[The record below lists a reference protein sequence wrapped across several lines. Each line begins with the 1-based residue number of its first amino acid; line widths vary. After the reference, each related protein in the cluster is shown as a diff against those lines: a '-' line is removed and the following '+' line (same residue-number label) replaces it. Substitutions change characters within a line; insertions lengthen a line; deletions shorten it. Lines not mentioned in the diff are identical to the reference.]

1 MVRCPNGAGRV
12 ARERRR
18 MATLGWIGL
27 GDIGAPMALRLIGA
41 GHRVIVWGRTAS
53 RLQPALDAGAE
64 AAGSPAELAAQ
75 CEGVLLCVTDGDAV
89 EEVVFGPRG
98 VAEGAKRGTLVVDHS
113 TIHPETT
120 RLASRRL
127 RSAGVAWVDAP
138 VSGGAIGATA
148 GTLSTF
154 LGGEAADVERVRP
167 WVAAYAGRVTHMGP
181 VGSGQIAKS
190 CNQAVVAASVGLW
203 AEVISYAR
211 RCGLDP
217 HVMID
222 ALEGGWADS
231 AVRRVHAHDI
241 ADTRY
246 RPTERLILL
255 KDLDIIGDMARTT
268 KSPMPVTEA
277 VTTLFRLLLAQGHQ
291 PGSFG
296 AIMQLYAKRDGANDH
311 HPSTSSG

>member
-1 MVRCPNGAGRV
+1 
-12 ARERRR
+12 

-27 GDIGAPMALRLIGA
+27 GEIGTPMALQLIRA
-41 GHRVIVWGRTAS
+41 GHQVVVWGRTAS
-53 RLQPALDAGAE
+53 RLQPVLDAGAT
-64 AAGSPAELAAQ
+64 AAASPAELAAQ

-98 VAEGAKRGTLVVDHS
+98 VAEGARRGAIVVDHS

-138 VSGGAIGATA
+138 VSGGSRGAQA
-148 GTLSTF
+148 GTLSVF
-154 LGGEAADVERVRP
+154 LGGEEADVARVRP
-167 WVAAYAGRVTHMGP
+167 WIAAYAGNVTHMGA
-181 VGSGQIAKS
+181 VGSGQVTKS
-190 CNQAVVAASVGLW
+190 CNQAIVAATVGMW

-211 RCGLDP
+211 RCGIDP
-217 HVMID
+217 DLMID

-231 AVRRVHAHDI
+231 AIRRVHAHDF
-241 ADTRY
+241 AAGRFRRT
-246 RPTERLILL
+246 PGLIIL
-255 KDLDIIGDMARTT
+255 KDLDIIGDMARAT

-277 VTTLFRLLLAQGHQ
+277 VTTLWRLLLAQGHA

-296 AIMQLYAKRDGANDH
+296 AIMQLYADIPH
-311 HPSTSSG
+311 HETDRSPAGISKGSVS